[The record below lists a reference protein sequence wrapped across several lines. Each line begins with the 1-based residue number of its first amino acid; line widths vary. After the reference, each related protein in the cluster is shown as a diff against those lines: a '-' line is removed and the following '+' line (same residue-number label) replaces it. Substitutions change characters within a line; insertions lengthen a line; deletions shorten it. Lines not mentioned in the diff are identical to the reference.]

1 MFQRSGI
8 SNIYNCD
15 SCSLCLAIMTRVLQ
29 TVDSTCNSVL
39 CVCAEEWSEAVK
51 PSSSV
56 HSQSTSNT
64 NWSFS
69 SPQLPAIF
77 DSAPIIFDNLQ
88 TSELC
93 NSQKIVCKIWMVDVV
108 YFYRKTIIIITGV
121 IFYEYYV
128 GLKISI
134 LLSATFSGPP
144 LLQLVSVCSINSTS
158 KNIH

>member
-29 TVDSTCNSVL
+29 TLDSTCPSVL

>member
-1 MFQRSGI
+1 MFLM
-8 SNIYNCD
+8 
-15 SCSLCLAIMTRVLQ
+15 SCHH
-29 TVDSTCNSVL
+29 DPSTIDCRLHLSVHSVL

-51 PSSSV
+51 PGSSV

-77 DSAPIIFDNLQ
+77 DSSPIIFDNLQ

>member
-1 MFQRSGI
+1 MFLM
-8 SNIYNCD
+8 
-15 SCSLCLAIMTRVLQ
+15 SCHH
-29 TVDSTCNSVL
+29 DPSTTDCRLHLSVHSVL

-128 GLKISI
+128 FYCSGRRKESPDGQMKQVKH
-134 LLSATFSGPP
+134 TFPDY
-144 LLQLVSVCSINSTS
+144 QQ
-158 KNIH
+158 

>member
-1 MFQRSGI
+1 M
-8 SNIYNCD
+8 
-15 SCSLCLAIMTRVLQ
+15 SCHLDPSTIDYRLHLSLH
-29 TVDSTCNSVL
+29 SVL
-39 CVCAEEWSEAVK
+39 CVYAEEWSEAVK

-93 NSQKIVCKIWMVDVV
+93 NSQKIVYVV

>member
-1 MFQRSGI
+1 MFVI
-8 SNIYNCD
+8 
-15 SCSLCLAIMTRVLQ
+15 SLCLAILTRVLQ
-29 TVDSTCNSVL
+29 TIDFTCRSVL

>member
-1 MFQRSGI
+1 MFLM
-8 SNIYNCD
+8 
-15 SCSLCLAIMTRVLQ
+15 SCHHDPSTTDYRLHLSLCT
-29 TVDSTCNSVL
+29 L
-39 CVCAEEWSEAVK
+39 CVCRRVECGEAVK

-77 DSAPIIFDNLQ
+77 DSSPIIFDNLQ